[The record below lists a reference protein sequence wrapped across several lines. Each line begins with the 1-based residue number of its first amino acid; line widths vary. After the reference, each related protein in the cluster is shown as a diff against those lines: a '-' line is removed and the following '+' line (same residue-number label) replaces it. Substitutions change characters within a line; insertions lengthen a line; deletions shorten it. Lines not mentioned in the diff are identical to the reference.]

1 VSENLTHESLK
12 VIINQLPRPLCD
24 IYFQWRRTMWGT
36 RRNAQKVGY
45 NFDSPEFVAEC
56 LQKLLALHAEV
67 DKRAAMLS
75 GDGYTDSDTTQT

>member
-1 VSENLTHESLK
+1 
-12 VIINQLPRPLCD
+12 
-24 IYFQWRRTMWGT
+24 MWGT